1 MQKRLE
7 FGPTRRLERAYA
19 AGIRKII
26 GRVLTPK
33 LPEQSF
39 SDWITSIAARSRA
52 EDVQEACSL
61 LASQMVQQNST
72 ANSRTWKQAAAKWS
86 GGCRLYRLLQVE
98 LNGTP
103 LGAKVARIVR
113 ANAEYIRSIPVEAAR
128 TLTGEVTRAQQ
139 AGARPATMAKMMR
152 ARFPELLKSRV
163 NLIARTEVAKAST
176 ALTQARSEQVGA
188 DWYEWLTSEDA
199 RVRDSHKKMNGILV
213 AWAQPPS
220 PERLAGEPSGLG
232 PYHAGACP
240 NCRCTSA
247 PMLSIDDV
255 DWPHKVH
262 DGSTVKRMTRA
273 EFERRF
279 IRKAA

>member
-1 MQKRLE
+1 MGRC
-7 FGPTRRLERAYA
+7 PIRNCRA
-19 AGIRKII
+19 K
-26 GRVLTPK
+26 
-33 LPEQSF
+33 Q
-39 SDWITSIAARSRA
+39 DRS
-52 EDVQEACSL
+52 C
-61 LASQMVQQNST
+61 
-72 ANSRTWKQAAAKWS
+72 
-86 GGCRLYRLLQVE
+86 
-98 LNGTP
+98 
-103 LGAKVARIVR
+103 
-113 ANAEYIRSIPVEAAR
+113 
-128 TLTGEVTRAQQ
+128 
-139 AGARPATMAKMMR
+139 
-152 ARFPELLKSRV
+152 
-163 NLIARTEVAKAST
+163 AST